1 MMAQPVLLASFN
13 QNRSRE
19 TECVKLRGEGNEQN
33 GRQSGR
39 RLCND
44 SWAASGLS
52 VSAPSRELDPVQ
64 VSAVH
69 LLLLLEREYLKSV
82 SAKRLPFGKLSLEP
96 LAHWRIGQRHKKNA
110 ALHLDHTDRRVRLK
124 AVPIPEGLRD
134 GDLAPG
140 FNHKWFKHCKRLRWF
155 ISRLFY
161 HVLVKIQR
169 AMTARASCAL
179 RAGARRDALV
189 LRILG
194 RRRLHQRPHQRL
206 IRCNPVGEHR
216 PLLAIPLLE
225 LHAPAP
231 LMIATGQGDRREQP
245 LRPQLLERRGGEG
258 EV

>member
-64 VSAVH
+64 VSDVH

-96 LAHWRIGQRHKKNA
+96 LAH
-110 ALHLDHTDRRVRLK
+110 
-124 AVPIPEGLRD
+124 
-134 GDLAPG
+134 
-140 FNHKWFKHCKRLRWF
+140 
-155 ISRLFY
+155 
-161 HVLVKIQR
+161 
-169 AMTARASCAL
+169 
-179 RAGARRDALV
+179 
-189 LRILG
+189 
-194 RRRLHQRPHQRL
+194 
-206 IRCNPVGEHR
+206 
-216 PLLAIPLLE
+216 
-225 LHAPAP
+225 
-231 LMIATGQGDRREQP
+231 
-245 LRPQLLERRGGEG
+245 
-258 EV
+258 